1 MITQLKC
8 DLHHRIH
15 NRLLLLSLLTSMSF
29 TAAAGVAIMPIGYGA
44 KSIGM
49 LGTDMAFSDSPLS
62 INNNPAGLTKVD
74 GPALYLALEPHLLT
88 GLNYR
93 DSLGN
98 SQDSQLDSMLLVSL
112 GWSKPLAIAPNITVG
127 LGLFAQ
133 GGVGYDY
140 QELETTYGNRDEL
153 SAMFGVFRFAPAI
166 AWQASDKLRFGLSA
180 SINYAEA
187 EQNILPN
194 TSDLA
199 TGFYGLAL
207 WDVGGTSFSWRGG
220 VQYEITDTLHLGAA
234 YGHSTELKL
243 DDGKAS
249 VNFEAIGIGRV
260 NYQSAAIKGLS
271 LPKEVG
277 VGIAWQISPKL
288 TIGADINWYQWSKA
302 LGEITT
308 ALSGPDNL
316 LAPEHIVVVN
326 DFGGQDQFMQ
336 SIGLEYEYS
345 DTTNIYS
352 GINHV
357 GYAVEKGASNPL
369 NNLTAKY
376 HLGGGIEHRIN
387 QHWQT
392 SIIFIAN
399 PENSRK
405 YTNTSLPLGS
415 EAEVGFNSYQF
426 VLELDYHW

>member
-194 TSDLA
+194 SSTSKSRKNWPNSPSSLRR
-199 TGFYGLAL
+199 T
-207 WDVGGTSFSWRGG
+207 
-220 VQYEITDTLHLGAA
+220 AA
-234 YGHSTELKL
+234 FICL
-243 DDGKAS
+243 
-249 VNFEAIGIGRV
+249 V
-260 NYQSAAIKGLS
+260 
-271 LPKEVG
+271 
-277 VGIAWQISPKL
+277 
-288 TIGADINWYQWSKA
+288 
-302 LGEITT
+302 
-308 ALSGPDNL
+308 LSG
-316 LAPEHIVVVN
+316 
-326 DFGGQDQFMQ
+326 
-336 SIGLEYEYS
+336 
-345 DTTNIYS
+345 T
-352 GINHV
+352 
-357 GYAVEKGASNPL
+357 K
-369 NNLTAKY
+369 
-376 HLGGGIEHRIN
+376 
-387 QHWQT
+387 
-392 SIIFIAN
+392 
-399 PENSRK
+399 
-405 YTNTSLPLGS
+405 
-415 EAEVGFNSYQF
+415 
-426 VLELDYHW
+426 